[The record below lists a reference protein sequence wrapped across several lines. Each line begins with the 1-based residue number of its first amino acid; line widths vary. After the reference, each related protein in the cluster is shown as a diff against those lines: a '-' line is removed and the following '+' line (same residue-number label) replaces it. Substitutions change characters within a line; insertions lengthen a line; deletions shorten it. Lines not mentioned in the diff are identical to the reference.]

1 MVPQRG
7 KRWWD
12 GLLLRVLLV
21 VGLALLVTIPAAFF
35 LAWLAYGWTPTAIV
49 SQSAKDANF
58 LEPAKIALTL
68 AAGLGGA
75 VAITVAYRRQQVT
88 ERAEKSAVQAT
99 LRDRYGAAASQLGHE
114 DATVRLAGVYAL
126 ANLADE
132 WDEQRQQCVDVLCA
146 HMRLP
151 WISTPDPKHPLARTT
166 VERPIPADQGGGTRT
181 YTYPDQLGEV
191 EVRKT
196 ILRVIADHLRGEPH
210 TPTPDPWSKLALDI
224 TGAELT
230 PGPWSTLALDFTGAE
245 LPELDFGKTFI
256 PEQTRFGGATFTGD
270 ADFRGAMFTGD
281 AEFRGATFT
290 GDAEFRGATFTG
302 DAEFRGATFTG
313 DADFRGATFTG
324 DADCNKATFTRVA
337 DFNEATF
344 TGVAYFNG
352 ATFTGDAHFNE
363 AKFNWDAFPDAT
375 FNTRA
380 AYFTEAT
387 FTGDAYFNEATFAA
401 VADFSGATF
410 TGVAYFNGATF
421 AVAPD
426 FDRAEF
432 AGSISPQI
440 HHYLSDEQLNQNRA
454 SPGPEKPRPPTGD
467 ELSTSLPRARQ

>member
-146 HMRLP
+146 HLRLP
-151 WISTPDPKHPLARTT
+151 WISTPDPKHPLARKT

-181 YTYPDQLGEV
+181 Y
-191 EVRKT
+191 
-196 ILRVIADHLRGEPH
+196 
-210 TPTPDPWSKLALDI
+210 
-224 TGAELT
+224 
-230 PGPWSTLALDFTGAE
+230 
-245 LPELDFGKTFI
+245 
-256 PEQTRFGGATFTGD
+256 
-270 ADFRGAMFTGD
+270 
-281 AEFRGATFT
+281 
-290 GDAEFRGATFTG
+290 
-302 DAEFRGATFTG
+302 
-313 DADFRGATFTG
+313 
-324 DADCNKATFTRVA
+324 
-337 DFNEATF
+337 
-344 TGVAYFNG
+344 
-352 ATFTGDAHFNE
+352 
-363 AKFNWDAFPDAT
+363 
-375 FNTRA
+375 
-380 AYFTEAT
+380 
-387 FTGDAYFNEATFAA
+387 
-401 VADFSGATF
+401 
-410 TGVAYFNGATF
+410 
-421 AVAPD
+421 
-426 FDRAEF
+426 
-432 AGSISPQI
+432 
-440 HHYLSDEQLNQNRA
+440 
-454 SPGPEKPRPPTGD
+454 
-467 ELSTSLPRARQ
+467 